1 MQKNSLSAYKTPT
14 GHGGSCALPD
24 IREVL
29 YIGFLKPKRF
39 HTTDGKQNLKKKKQ
53 NSFFVQKE
61 KGLINSIFSLLS
73 FNGNDQLPRRQL
85 CCI

>member
-39 HTTDGKQNLKKKKQ
+39 HTTDGKQNLKKKNKI
-53 NSFFVQKE
+53 
-61 KGLINSIFSLLS
+61 LSLS
-73 FNGNDQLPRRQL
+73 RKKRA
-85 CCI
+85 

>member
-14 GHGGSCALPD
+14 GHGGSCGLPD

-39 HTTDGKQNLKKKKQ
+39 HTTDGKQNLKNQ